1 MNIILSG
8 GLGNQMFQYALY
20 MALKEKKIN
29 VKLDISLYYLTNMH
43 NGFELEKCFGINEA
57 IIKYNKWHLLK
68 LRFALKYKLK
78 SVVFSDSLCFNKEVF
93 NTSCKYVNGN
103 WQSEKYFMQI
113 ENMIRDKFVFQN
125 IDAENRKIAIEM
137 ANSTSIA
144 LHIRRGDYLENSI
157 YSGACTENY
166 YAKAIEIIL
175 NKTNHQE
182 NIVFYV
188 FSDDKLYSEKFIEN
202 FKSPVK
208 LINKNSGDNS
218 FKDLYLMS
226 QCKHNIIANS
236 SFSWWGAW
244 LNNNS
249 EKIVIAPQ
257 KWFGSSFDETY
268 KDIVPDNWIKL

>member
-29 VKLDISLYYLTNMH
+29 VKLDISLYYLTKMH
-43 NGFELEKCFGINEA
+43 HGYELEKCFGISEA
-57 IIKYNKWHLLK
+57 ITEYNKWHLLK
-68 LRFALKYKLK
+68 LRFALKYKIK
-78 SVVFSDSLCFNKEVF
+78 SLVFSDLLFYNQEVF
-93 NTSCKYVNGN
+93 NTRCKYVNGN

-113 ENMIRDKFVFQN
+113 ENVIRDTFVFQN
-125 IDAENRKIAIEM
+125 VDTENVKIANEM
-137 ANSTSIA
+137 ANSNSIA

-157 YSGACTENY
+157 YSGACTEDY
-166 YAKAIEIIL
+166 YSKAIDLIL

-182 NIVFYV
+182 NIIFYV

-202 FKSPVK
+202 FETPVK
-208 LINKNSGDNS
+208 LININSGNDS

-236 SFSWWGAW
+236 TFSWWGAW

-249 EKIVIAPQ
+249 DKIVIAPQ
-257 KWFGSSFDETY
+257 KWFVSCNEDNY
-268 KDIVPDNWIKL
+268 KDIIPDNWIKI